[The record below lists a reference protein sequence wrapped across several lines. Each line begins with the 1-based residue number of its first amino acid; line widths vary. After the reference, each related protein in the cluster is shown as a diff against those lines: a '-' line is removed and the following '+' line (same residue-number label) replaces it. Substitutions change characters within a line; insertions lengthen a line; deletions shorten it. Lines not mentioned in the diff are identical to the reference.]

1 MNRRLF
7 ITSLTSLA
15 IANNVF
21 ARTNK
26 IKMSKTS
33 IRLLRHATLI
43 IEINNRRILVD
54 PMLSQRDAL
63 DPVQN
68 CGNEI
73 RFPMVELPVDAVELN
88 KILDNID
95 AVVVSHLHRDHWDIA
110 AQKLIDK
117 NKTILCQPNDA
128 EKIKEHGFNNVNPID
143 DKLEWN
149 GIVIHR
155 TKGQHGSGEI
165 GKKMGEVSGFVFTHE
180 DQSIYI
186 AGDSIW
192 CEDVDNALLKFN
204 PKYTVLNAGGARFL
218 SGGPITMT
226 PTDVVT
232 VQEKFKDT
240 KIIAVHMNT
249 VNHCFDKR
257 TDLTKYLSE
266 KGISSVLIPKDGE
279 TITS

>member
-7 ITSLTSLA
+7 ITSLTFLA
-15 IANNVF
+15 TAINSF

-26 IKMSKTS
+26 VKMSRTS

-43 IEINNRRILVD
+43 IEINNKRILVD
-54 PMLSQRDAL
+54 PMLSQKDAL

-73 RFPMVELPVDAVELN
+73 RFPMVELPVDATELN
-88 KILDNID
+88 KILDNTD
-95 AVVVSHLHRDHWDIA
+95 AVVVSHLHRDHWDIT
-110 AQKLIDK
+110 AQKSIDK
-117 NKTILCQPNDA
+117 TKMIFCQPNDV
-128 EKIKEHGFNNVNPID
+128 EKIKEQGFNNVNPID
-143 DKLEWN
+143 NKLEWN

-192 CEDVDNALLKFN
+192 CEDVDNALLEFN
-204 PKYTVLNAGGARFL
+204 PKYTILNAGGARFL

-226 PTDVVT
+226 PNHVAT

-240 KIIAVHMNT
+240 KIIAVHMDT

-257 TDLTKYLSE
+257 TDLTKYLSD
-266 KGISSVLIPKDGE
+266 KRIKSVLIPKDGE
-279 TITS
+279 TITV